1 MALNLQ
7 DNTIE
12 FLVSRCAPALFFVYA
27 AHFLRPPLWCPGLPS
42 PLTPDGISFNIQN
55 PIPHLSQKEKVLLE
69 ARRAKECQRGTAGAE
84 ERAKE
89 GGRVP
94 VEGYD
99 THLGAGCRAFE
110 SPHSGQTMII

>member
-1 MALNLQ
+1 MRR
-7 DNTIE
+7 I
-12 FLVSRCAPALFFVYA
+12 SCAAP
-27 AHFLRPPLWCPGLPS
+27 LRRSGLLS
-42 PLTPDGISFNIQN
+42 LLTPDGTSFNIQN
-55 PIPHLSQKEKVLLE
+55 PIPHPSQKAKVLLE
-69 ARRAKECQRGTAGAE
+69 TRRAKECQKGTAQAE